1 MGLSKPT
8 EPWGEFWFTVSF
20 DGPPRII
27 VVLGQGM
34 GQKALA
40 SCTEEACLLVTN
52 TSGKQC
58 GLRMASSSGKIIPCS
73 CQGHG
78 GRGVW
83 AGCHVI

>member
-34 GQKALA
+34 KEWDRKL
-40 SCTEEACLLVTN
+40 SHPVLKKRACL
-52 TSGKQC
+52 
-58 GLRMASSSGKIIPCS
+58 
-73 CQGHG
+73 
-78 GRGVW
+78 
-83 AGCHVI
+83 